1 MKMAYARASTLRR
14 FASRFTVALL
24 SLLWVFGANADSRQ
38 LVKLPEMM
46 QEHMMANMRD
56 HLATL
61 NDILHA
67 LADKDLDRAAREAE
81 QRLGMSSLERH
92 GASHMA
98 PFMPK
103 EMREMGT
110 AMHRA
115 ASRFSVKTQEGD
127 VASSY
132 AALKNVTAA
141 CVACHSAYRIH

>member
-1 MKMAYARASTLRR
+1 MNDIRPAGHRR
-14 FASRFTVALL
+14 SVMIAIVAVLTALL
-24 SLLWVFGANADSRQ
+24 VPAAHADSRQ
-38 LVKLPEMM
+38 LVKLPDMM
-46 QEHMMANMRD
+46 QEHMLSNMRD

-67 LADKDLDRAAREAE
+67 LGDKDLDRAAKEAE

-103 EMREMGT
+103 EMQAMGT

-115 ASRFSVKTQEGD
+115 ASRFAVKAQEGD
-127 VASSY
+127 LVSTY
-132 AALKNVTAA
+132 RALKDVTAA
-141 CVACHSAYRIH
+141 CVACHTSYRIR

>member
-1 MKMAYARASTLRR
+1 MNDIRTAGHRR
-14 FASRFTVALL
+14 SVMIAIVAVLTALL
-24 SLLWVFGANADSRQ
+24 VPAAHADSRQ

-46 QEHMMANMRD
+46 QEHMLSNMRD

-67 LADKDLDRAAREAE
+67 LADKDLDRAAKEAE

-103 EMREMGT
+103 EMQAMGT

-115 ASRFSVKTQEGD
+115 ASRFAVTAQEGD
-127 VASSY
+127 LVSTY
-132 AALKNVTAA
+132 RALKDVTAA
-141 CVACHSAYRIH
+141 CVACHTSYRIR

>member
-1 MKMAYARASTLRR
+1 VSKCRKSGRRR
-14 FASRFTVALL
+14 FRIGATSLILSFLL
-24 SLLWVFGANADSRQ
+24 VGSAHADSRQ
-38 LVKLPEMM
+38 LVKLPGMM
-46 QEHMMANMRD
+46 QEHMLSNMRD
-56 HLATL
+56 HLATV

-67 LADKDLDRAAREAE
+67 LADKDLDRAAKEAE

-115 ASRFSVKTQEGD
+115 ASRFAIKAQEGD
-127 VASSY
+127 VTAAY
-132 AALKNVTAA
+132 GALKDVTAA
-141 CVACHSAYRIH
+141 CVACHSAYRIR

>member
-1 MKMAYARASTLRR
+1 MNDIRTAGHRR
-14 FASRFTVALL
+14 SVMIAIVAVLTALL
-24 SLLWVFGANADSRQ
+24 VPAAHADSRQ
-38 LVKLPEMM
+38 LVKLPDMM
-46 QEHMMANMRD
+46 QEHMLSNMRD

-67 LADKDLDRAAREAE
+67 LGDKDLDRAAKEAE

-103 EMREMGT
+103 EMQAMGT

-115 ASRFSVKTQEGD
+115 ASRFAVKAQEGD
-127 VASSY
+127 LVSTY
-132 AALKNVTAA
+132 RALKDVTAA
-141 CVACHSAYRIH
+141 CVACHTSYRIR